1 MANTT
6 RKPCFSL
13 PTARQSERL
22 ERMKKPL
29 RSLTPAKRREL
40 DHAVAI
46 LREEFAAA
54 TSTRKAPRLRD
65 GRILKIILF
74 GSYARGDWVHDPVGR
89 YFSDFDLLVV
99 VDHEDLTDFEFWETS
114 EKRMLTDITSAQMLR
129 TPVSV
134 IVHSL
139 DDVNYKLD
147 HGRSFFIDIVRDGV
161 TLFDTP
167 GIDFVQPTPLSPATA
182 LQEAQDT
189 YAEAIESA
197 DEFIDLAEV
206 SRARTYTRKAAFLLH
221 QATETLY
228 AGLLL
233 VLTGYSPKSHKLTNL
248 RRLTEPLV
256 PDLTD
261 VWPNET
267 KLQRRSFELLRA
279 AYVKGRYSKHF
290 KITDEELAY
299 LVERIG
305 ILRAV
310 IDAAC
315 VTRLAEL
322 RDQADRPV

>member
-1 MANTT
+1 
-6 RKPCFSL
+6 
-13 PTARQSERL
+13 
-22 ERMKKPL
+22 MKKPL

-46 LREEFAAA
+46 LREEFAVA
-54 TSTRKAPRLRD
+54 TFTRKAPRLRD

-99 VDHEDLTDFEFWETS
+99 VDHEDLTDFEFWEKS
-114 EKRMLTDITSAQMLR
+114 EKRLLADITSGQMLR

-139 DDVNYKLD
+139 DDVNYKLE

-167 GIDFVQPTPLSPATA
+167 GLDFVQPMPLSPETA
-182 LQEAQDT
+182 LQEAEYT
-189 YAEAIESA
+189 YEEATESA
-197 DEFIDLAEV
+197 DEFIETAAFT
-206 SRARTYTRKAAFLLH
+206 RGRGFTRKTAFLLH

-256 PDLTD
+256 AGLADA
-261 VWPNET
+261 WPHET

-305 ILRAV
+305 ILRGL

-315 VTRLAEL
+315 QKRLADL
-322 RDQADRPV
+322 RDQAGQSV

>member
-1 MANTT
+1 
-6 RKPCFSL
+6 
-13 PTARQSERL
+13 
-22 ERMKKPL
+22 MKKPL

-46 LREEFAAA
+46 LREEFAIA
-54 TSTRKAPRLRD
+54 TSTRKAPRLRE

-99 VDHEDLTDFEFWETS
+99 VDHEDLTDFEFWEKA
-114 EKRMLTDITSAQMLR
+114 EQRLLTDVTSGQMLR

-139 DDVNYKLD
+139 DDVNYKLE

-161 TLFDTP
+161 TLLNTP
-167 GIDFVQPTPLSPATA
+167 SVSFVDPTPLSPATA
-182 LQEAQDT
+182 LQEAEDT
-189 YAEAIESA
+189 YAEATESA
-197 DEFIDLAEV
+197 DEFIDLADV
-206 SRARTYTRKAAFLLH
+206 SRARNYTRKAAFLLH

-256 PDLTD
+256 PGLADA
-261 VWPNET
+261 WPHET

-305 ILRAV
+305 ILRTL
-310 IDAAC
+310 IDSAC
-315 VTRLAEL
+315 KKRLAEL
-322 RDQADRPV
+322 RGQIGRSG

>member
-1 MANTT
+1 
-6 RKPCFSL
+6 
-13 PTARQSERL
+13 
-22 ERMKKPL
+22 MKKPL

-89 YFSDFDLLVV
+89 YFSDVDLLVV
-99 VDHEDLTDFEFWETS
+99 VDHEDLTDFEFWENS
-114 EKRMLTDITSAQMLR
+114 EKRILSDMTSGQMLR

-167 GIDFVQPTPLSPATA
+167 GVDFVQPTPLSPATA
-182 LQEAQDT
+182 LQEAEDT

-256 PDLTD
+256 PGLAD

-322 RDQADRPV
+322 RDHADRPV

>member
-1 MANTT
+1 
-6 RKPCFSL
+6 
-13 PTARQSERL
+13 
-22 ERMKKPL
+22 MKKPL

-46 LREEFAAA
+46 LREEFAVA

-99 VDHEDLTDFEFWETS
+99 VDHEDLTDFEFWEKA
-114 EKRMLTDITSAQMLR
+114 EKRLLADVTSGQMLR

-139 DDVNYKLD
+139 DDVNYKLE

-161 TLFDTP
+161 TLLNTP
-167 GIDFVQPTPLSPATA
+167 SVSFIEPTPLSPETA
-182 LQEAQDT
+182 LQEAEDT
-189 YAEAIESA
+189 YAEATESA
-197 DEFIDLAEV
+197 DEFIETAAFT
-206 SRARTYTRKAAFLLH
+206 RGRGFTRKTAFLLH

-256 PDLTD
+256 AGLADA
-261 VWPNET
+261 WPHET

-305 ILRAV
+305 ILRGL

-315 VTRLAEL
+315 QKRLADL
-322 RDQADRPV
+322 RDQAGQSV

>member
-1 MANTT
+1 
-6 RKPCFSL
+6 
-13 PTARQSERL
+13 
-22 ERMKKPL
+22 MKKPL